1 MAGGGGAEDCAT
13 PWTDT
18 MQQAAS
24 DSQCAE
30 LRTDTLTP
38 IYVVTIQQSV
48 SAMRPEILVV
58 SPQMRLTGCGRR
70 AMLSF

>member
-13 PWTDT
+13 LWTDT

-24 DSQCAE
+24 DSQRAV
-30 LRTDTLTP
+30 LRTDTRTP

-58 SPQMRLTGCGRR
+58 SPQMCLTGCGRR
-70 AMLSF
+70 AMLSV

>member
-1 MAGGGGAEDCAT
+1 
-13 PWTDT
+13 
-18 MQQAAS
+18 MQQAAN

-38 IYVVTIQQSV
+38 IYVVTLQQSV
-48 SAMRPEILVV
+48 SAMRPEILIV

-70 AMLSF
+70 ALLSV

>member
-1 MAGGGGAEDCAT
+1 
-13 PWTDT
+13 

-30 LRTDTLTP
+30 LRTDTLIP

-58 SPQMRLTGCGRR
+58 SPQMRLTGCGRC
-70 AMLSF
+70 AMLSV

>member
-1 MAGGGGAEDCAT
+1 MTDGDGGDDWAT
-13 PWTDT
+13 PWTDA

-24 DSQCAE
+24 DSQRAV
-30 LRTDTLTP
+30 LRADTMIP
-38 IYVVTIQQSV
+38 IYVVTIQQDV

>member
-1 MAGGGGAEDCAT
+1 
-13 PWTDT
+13 

-30 LRTDTLTP
+30 LRTDNLTP
-38 IYVVTIQQSV
+38 IYIMTIQQSV

-58 SPQMRLTGCGRR
+58 SPQMRLTGCGRCT
-70 AMLSF
+70 MLSV